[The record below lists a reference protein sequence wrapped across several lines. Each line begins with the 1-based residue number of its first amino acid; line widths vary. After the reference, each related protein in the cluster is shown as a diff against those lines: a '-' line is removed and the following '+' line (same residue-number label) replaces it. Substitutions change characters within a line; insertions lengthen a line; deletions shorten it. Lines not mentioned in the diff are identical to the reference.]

1 MKKQI
6 LTALVCFGV
15 AGGAL
20 AEEGKNVQKL
30 PTLPWN
36 EVPKVYVEK
45 DKGQKEAPTRE
56 LTVTWQ
62 PGDRWTVEV
71 FSKDVTKKTAVQKW
85 LPTGERFR
93 FEVTGTEVR
102 DGEEIAR
109 IVVTREGESGATTEI
124 LVNGISHAVLAT
136 VADGKETPVARVQ
149 DLDIP
154 WEVPAGKIKGKAF
167 ESPLGV
173 PRDAVIF
180 SEGVVGF
187 PATDVPQS
195 SGKVVDV
202 DTRTT
207 GGDDCFQRWD
217 EAFPR
222 FPLCSFSLDRV
233 VLLREAG
240 RN

>member
-6 LTALVCFGV
+6 LTALVCLGV

-20 AEEGKNVQKL
+20 AEDKNVQKV

-36 EVPKVYVEK
+36 EVPKVYAEQDKTQK
-45 DKGQKEAPTRE
+45 DAPARE
-56 LTVTWQ
+56 LTPVWRK
-62 PGDRWTVEV
+62 GDRWAVEV
-71 FSKDVTKKTAVQKW
+71 FAKDLTKKTAVQKW
-85 LPTGERFR
+85 LPVGQRWA
-93 FEVTGTEVR
+93 FEVTGAEVR
-102 DGEEIAR
+102 EGEEVVR
-109 IVVTREGESGATTEI
+109 LVVTREGEAPATTEI
-124 LVNGISHAVLAT
+124 LVNAISHAVLAT
-136 VADGKETPVARVQ
+136 VKDGKESPVARLA

-154 WEVPAGKIKGKAF
+154 WEIPAGKVKGQAF
-167 ESPLGV
+167 ASTLGL

-202 DTRTT
+202 DTKTA

-217 EAFPR
+217 EAVAQ

-233 VLLREAG
+233 VLLREVTK
-240 RN
+240 N